1 MEPAARPPSPEGEKK
16 TEMWDLD
23 PNAVGWTGT
32 HAPSAAS
39 REQALA
45 VWLHSDAGRV
55 VTRPGVHGRLLAPEP
70 PCGREGGSLRRAA
83 ASAAPPLSSL
93 TAVSLSLSS
102 ATSAEGVDVYLCE
115 YAPASV
121 SNFPIVRVTG
131 TTNMSHE
138 YR

>member
-70 PCGREGGSLRRAA
+70 PCGREG
-83 ASAAPPLSSL
+83 ASGEPPPRLSSL

>member
-1 MEPAARPPSPEGEKK
+1 MATLGCREGRDTSRGPRPPPG
-16 TEMWDLD
+16 
-23 PNAVGWTGT
+23 TG
-32 HAPSAAS
+32 AA
-39 REQALA
+39 L
-45 VWLHSDAGRV
+45 W
-55 VTRPGVHGRLLAPEP
+55 
-70 PCGREGGSLRRAA
+70 EGGSLRRAA

-115 YAPASV
+115 YTSASV

>member
-1 MEPAARPPSPEGEKK
+1 
-16 TEMWDLD
+16 MWDLD

-70 PCGREGGSLRRAA
+70 PCGREG
-83 ASAAPPLSSL
+83 ASGEPPLSSL

-115 YAPASV
+115 YASASV
-121 SNFPIVRVTG
+121 SNFPIMRVTG